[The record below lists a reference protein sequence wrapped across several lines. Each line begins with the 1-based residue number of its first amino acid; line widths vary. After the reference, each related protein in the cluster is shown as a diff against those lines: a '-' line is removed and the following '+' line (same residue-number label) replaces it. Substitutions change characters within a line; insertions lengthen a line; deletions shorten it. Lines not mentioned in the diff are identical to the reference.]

1 MSALGDAALAVLVVG
16 AVVLLG
22 AYAVVALERAAAM
35 LVSGAPISRAG
46 VLVGPAR
53 SAALLALQER
63 RETEHPDAE
72 AWALAPALLAGLGA
86 LMLTV
91 VPFSA
96 TASVAAD
103 TEAGF
108 VVFAA
113 AVGLVMVAVYLHG
126 WSANSLFP
134 LIGGYRFV
142 AQALSFQIP
151 LLLALLATAL
161 PAESLAVGE
170 IVRAQEHAWNV
181 VRQPAGLPLYLVV
194 AVGVSFWGPLNTSD
208 APDLIGGTVAEVSG
222 SGRLLWEGA
231 RAAVLLGVAA
241 MGAAAWLGGYWGPLL
256 PGWAWMVAKTL
267 VLLVVLVASRH
278 LLARVPIERF
288 VGFAWVVLI
297 PVALA
302 NVFVSGIFLL

>member
-1 MSALGDAALAVLVVG
+1 MSALGDVALDVSIVG
-16 AVVLLG
+16 AVVLG
-22 AYAVVALERAAAM
+22 GVYVVAALDRAAAI
-35 LVSGAPISRAG
+35 LVAGSLLSWSR
-46 VLVGPAR
+46 VVVGPAR
-53 SAALLALQER
+53 AAALLVLQER
-63 RETEHPDAE
+63 RTTEHPDAE

-86 LMLTV
+86 AMLTV
-91 VPFSA
+91 VPLTA
-96 TASVAAD
+96 TVGVAAD

-126 WSANSLFP
+126 WSPNSLFP

-161 PAESLAVGE
+161 PAESLSVGA
-170 IVRAQEHAWNV
+170 IVRAQEHVWNV

-194 AVGVSFWGPLNTSD
+194 VAGVSFWGPLNTSD
-208 APDLIGGTVAEVSG
+208 APDLIGGTSAEVSG
-222 SGRLLWEGA
+222 GARLLWEGA
-231 RAAVLLGVAA
+231 RAGVLLGVAA
-241 MGAAAWLGGYWGPLL
+241 MGAASWLGGYWGPLF
-256 PGWAWMVAKTL
+256 PGWVWMTSKTL
-267 VLLVVLVASRH
+267 VLLMVLVASRH

-288 VGFAWVVLI
+288 VVFAWGVLT

>member
-1 MSALGDAALAVLVVG
+1 MSALGDAVLAVPVGG
-16 AVVLLG
+16 AVVLVG
-22 AYAVVALERAAAM
+22 VYSVAALDRAAAL
-35 LVSGAPISRAG
+35 LVAGGPMSWSR
-46 VLVGPAR
+46 VLAGPAR

-63 RETEHPDAE
+63 RNTEHPDAQG
-72 AWALAPALLAGLGA
+72 WALAPALLAGLGA
-86 LMLTV
+86 AMLTV
-91 VPFSA
+91 VPLTP

-126 WSANSLFP
+126 WSPNSLFP

-161 PAESLAVGE
+161 PAQSLAVGD
-170 IVRAQEHAWNV
+170 IVRAQEQVWNV

-208 APDLIGGTVAEVSG
+208 APDLIGGTAAEVSG
-222 SGRLLWEGA
+222 GARLVWEGA

-241 MGAAAWLGGYWGPLL
+241 MGAASWLGGYWGPLL
-256 PGWAWMVAKTL
+256 AGWAWMVAKTL
-267 VLLVVLVASRH
+267 VVLIVLIASRH

-288 VGFAWVVLI
+288 VAFAWVVLI
-297 PVALA
+297 PAGLA

>member
-1 MSALGDAALAVLVVG
+1 MSAVGDAGLAVLLVGVVML
-16 AVVLLG
+16 AG
-22 AYAVVALERAAAM
+22 AYVVAALDRAATL
-35 LVSGAPISRAG
+35 LVAGSPLSWSR
-46 VLVGPAR
+46 VLIDPAR
-53 SAALLALQER
+53 SATLLVLQER
-63 RETEHPDAE
+63 RDTEHPDAE
-72 AWALAPALLAGLGA
+72 ASALAPALLAGLGA
-86 LMLTV
+86 LMLTI
-91 VPFSA
+91 VPL
-96 TASVAAD
+96 TAGAGVAAD

-126 WSANSLFP
+126 WSPNSFFP
-134 LIGGYRFV
+134 LLGGYRFV

-161 PAESLAVGE
+161 PAESLSVGA
-170 IVRAQEHAWNV
+170 IVRAQEHVWNV

-208 APDLIGGTVAEVSG
+208 APDLVGGTAAEVSG
-222 SGRLLWEGA
+222 SARFLWEGA

-241 MGAAAWLGGYWGPLL
+241 MGAASWLGGYWGPLL
-256 PGWAWMVAKTL
+256 PGWVWMIAKTL
-267 VLLVVLVASRH
+267 VLLIVLVASRH